1 MTPAPTTRLVIGCMT
16 GTSIDALDAAAVRI
30 DGSGLT
36 LRARCERTASW
47 PLGDLAVRLRRAAE
61 QAPMTAGEWSR
72 LALDFGR
79 FHAERLADFARAL
92 SARPTLISVHGQT
105 VFHAPPASWQMINAA
120 PIAAALGCPVVFDLR
135 QADLAAGGQ
144 GAPITP
150 LADWVLLR
158 DDRESRA
165 IVNLGGFCNITLLPA
180 GGPPEG
186 VRGMDICACNQVL
199 DAAARRA
206 LRRPFDEDGAAA
218 ESGAAHGPALAELA
232 GILES
237 QRAAGRSLGTG
248 DEAALWVERWAERTS
263 PENLCATACAAI
275 AMSVAAAAEGAGSL
289 ILAGGGARNRALVAR
304 LTDAAGPAQVRLI
317 DELGVPG
324 DFREA
329 IEMAVLGALCQDRV
343 PITLPEVTGR
353 RAGAVMSGTWCG
365 L

>member
-1 MTPAPTTRLVIGCMT
+1 MTPAPISRLVIGCMT

-30 DGSGLT
+30 DGSGLA
-36 LRARCERTASW
+36 LRARCEHTASW
-47 PLGDLAVRLRRAAE
+47 PLGDLAPRLRRGAE

-79 FHAERLADFARAL
+79 FHADRLADFSRTLGAK
-92 SARPTLISVHGQT
+92 PTLISVHGQT
-105 VFHAPPASWQMINAA
+105 VFHAPPASWQMINPA

-158 DDRESRA
+158 DERESRA

-180 GGPPEG
+180 GGEPES
-186 VRGMDICACNQVL
+186 VRGMDVCACNQVL
-199 DAAARRA
+199 DAAARRV

-218 ESGAAHGPALAELA
+218 VSGAAHGPALAELA
-232 GILES
+232 GMLES

-248 DEAALWVERWAERTS
+248 DEADRWVERWADRTS
-263 PENLCATACAAI
+263 PENLCASACAAI
-275 AMSVAAAAEGAGSL
+275 AMSVAAAAEGSGAL
-289 ILAGGGARNRALVAR
+289 VLAGGGARNRALVEQITEVAR
-304 LTDAAGPAQVRLI
+304 PALVRPI
-317 DELGVPG
+317 EGLGIPG
-324 DFREA
+324 GFREA

-343 PITLPEVTGR
+343 PITLPQVTGR
-353 RAGAVMSGTWCG
+353 REGAVISGTWCG